1 MNAGLIVRAGAPRA
15 RLASRISTV
24 ARTHSIFAS
33 LIVSILLFALPV
45 RANAWDSHTHMLI
58 ARLAVDALP
67 ESPLKRTLEA
77 HEADLQED
85 AVAPD
90 EVLRARYG
98 KAEAIRHYID
108 LEYYGADPFAAL
120 KPDRAAMEREYGAG
134 TLEKSGTLPWT
145 IEEMAQGIQQAWRK
159 GDCAQVIVLS
169 GYLAH
174 YVGDA
179 TQPLHSTK
187 YYDGYPQD
195 RGMHARLEGAVDRSV
210 GEVEQLARPQVRVVN
225 IDSAWS
231 AAITELRH
239 GNPLVAGTVDADRA
253 ARAETGAKR
262 GDDFDRA
269 LMRREMAMVA
279 HQVAEAAS
287 MLASIWLYEW
297 NQAGSPATCAH

>member
-1 MNAGLIVRAGAPRA
+1 
-15 RLASRISTV
+15 V
-24 ARTHSIFAS
+24 ARTHSIFTS
-33 LIVSILLFALPV
+33 LIVSILVFAYPI
-45 RANAWDSHTHMLI
+45 RAHAWDAHTHRLI

-67 ESPLKRTLEA
+67 ESPLKHTLEG

-108 LEYYGADPFAAL
+108 LEYYGADPFVAL
-120 KPDRAAMEREYGAG
+120 KPDLAAMELEYGAD

-145 IEEMAQGIQQAWRK
+145 IEEMAQGVEQAWRK
-159 GDCAQVIVLS
+159 GDCAQVIVMS

-179 TQPLHSTK
+179 TQPLHTTK

-195 RGMHARLEGAVDRSV
+195 RGMHARFEGAVDRSV
-210 GEVEQLARPQVRVVN
+210 GEVEQLARPQVHVVK
-225 IDSAWS
+225 IDSVWD
-231 AAITELRH
+231 AAISELRH
-239 GNPLVAGTVDADRA
+239 SNLLVATTFDADRA
-253 ARAETGAKR
+253 ARAETGAKK
-262 GDDFDRA
+262 GDEFDRA
-269 LMRREMAMVA
+269 LMRREMPMVA
-279 HQVAEAAS
+279 QQVAEAAS

>member
-1 MNAGLIVRAGAPRA
+1 
-15 RLASRISTV
+15 V
-24 ARTHSIFAS
+24 ARTHSIFTS
-33 LIVSILLFALPV
+33 LIVSILVFAYPI
-45 RANAWDSHTHMLI
+45 RAHAWDAHTHMLI

-67 ESPLKRTLEA
+67 ESPLKHTLEG

-108 LEYYGADPFAAL
+108 LEYYGADPFVAL
-120 KPDRAAMEREYGAG
+120 KPDLAAMELEYGAD
-134 TLEKSGTLPWT
+134 TLERSGTLPWT
-145 IEEMAQGIQQAWRK
+145 IEEMAQGVEQAWSK
-159 GDCAQVIVLS
+159 GDCAQVIVMS

-179 TQPLHSTK
+179 TQPLHTTK

-195 RGMHARLEGAVDRSV
+195 RGMHARFEGAVDRSV
-210 GEVEQLARPQVRVVN
+210 GEVEQLARPQVHVVK
-225 IDSAWS
+225 IDSVWD
-231 AAITELRH
+231 AAISELRH
-239 GNPLVAGTVDADRA
+239 SNPLVATTFDADRA
-253 ARAETGAKR
+253 ARAETGAKK
-262 GDDFDRA
+262 GDEFDRA
-269 LMRREMAMVA
+269 LMRREMPMVA
-279 HQVAEAAS
+279 QQVAEAAS

>member
-1 MNAGLIVRAGAPRA
+1 
-15 RLASRISTV
+15 V
-24 ARTHSIFAS
+24 ARTHSIFTS
-33 LIVSILLFALPV
+33 LIVSILVFAYPI
-45 RANAWDSHTHMLI
+45 RAHAWDAHTHRLI

-67 ESPLKRTLEA
+67 ESPLKHTLEG

-108 LEYYGADPFAAL
+108 LEYYGADPFVAL
-120 KPDRAAMEREYGAG
+120 KPDLAAMELEYGAD
-134 TLEKSGTLPWT
+134 TLERSGTLPWT
-145 IEEMAQGIQQAWRK
+145 IEEMAQGVEQAWRK
-159 GDCAQVIVLS
+159 GDCAQVIVMS

-179 TQPLHSTK
+179 TQPLHTTK

-195 RGMHARLEGAVDRSV
+195 RGMHARFEGAVDRSV
-210 GEVEQLARPQVRVVN
+210 GEVEQLARPQVHVVK
-225 IDSAWS
+225 IDSVWD
-231 AAITELRH
+231 AAISELRH
-239 GNPLVAGTVDADRA
+239 SNPLVATTFDADRA
-253 ARAETGAKR
+253 ARAETGAKK
-262 GDDFDRA
+262 GDEFDRA
-269 LMRREMAMVA
+269 LMRREMPMVA
-279 HQVAEAAS
+279 QQVAEAAS

>member
-1 MNAGLIVRAGAPRA
+1 
-15 RLASRISTV
+15 
-24 ARTHSIFAS
+24 
-33 LIVSILLFALPV
+33 
-45 RANAWDSHTHMLI
+45 MLI
-58 ARLAVDALP
+58 ARLAADALP
-67 ESPLKRTLEA
+67 ASPLKRTLEQ

-90 EVLRARYG
+90 EILRARDG

-108 LEYYGADPFAAL
+108 LEYYGDDPFAAL
-120 KPDRAAMEREYGAG
+120 KPDIAAMELEYGAG

-159 GDCAQVIVLS
+159 RDCAQVIILS

-179 TQPLHSTK
+179 TQPLHTTR

-210 GEVEQLARPQVRVVN
+210 GAVEQLARPQVHIVK
-225 IDSAWS
+225 IDSVWS

-239 GNPLVAGTVDADRA
+239 GNPLVAATIDADRA

-269 LMRREMAMVA
+269 LMRREMSMAA
-279 HQVAEAAS
+279 QQVAEAAS
-287 MLASIWLYEW
+287 VLASIWLYEW
-297 NQAGSPATCAH
+297 NQSGSPNSCAR

>member
-1 MNAGLIVRAGAPRA
+1 
-15 RLASRISTV
+15 V
-24 ARTHSIFAS
+24 ARTHSIFTS
-33 LIVSILLFALPV
+33 LIVSILVFAYPI
-45 RANAWDSHTHMLI
+45 RAHAWDAHTHMLI

-67 ESPLKRTLEA
+67 ESPLKHTLEG

-108 LEYYGADPFAAL
+108 LEYYGADPFVAL
-120 KPDRAAMEREYGAG
+120 KPDLAAMELEYGAD

-145 IEEMAQGIQQAWRK
+145 IEEMAQGVEQAWRK
-159 GDCAQVIVLS
+159 GDCAQVIVMS

-179 TQPLHSTK
+179 TQPLHTTK

-195 RGMHARLEGAVDRSV
+195 RGMHARFEGAVDRSV
-210 GEVEQLARPQVRVVN
+210 GEVEQLARPQVHVVK
-225 IDSAWS
+225 IDSVWD
-231 AAITELRH
+231 AAISELRH
-239 GNPLVAGTVDADRA
+239 SNPLVATTFDADRA
-253 ARAETGAKR
+253 ARAETGAKK
-262 GDDFDRA
+262 GDEFDRA
-269 LMRREMAMVA
+269 LMRREMPMVA
-279 HQVAEAAS
+279 QQVAEAAS